1 MSYLFGGTQPLRAS
15 GRLSA
20 AGSGSVNSHTSGSAF
35 RLDINALRAFSVL
48 AVLGYHLKIPGFAGG
63 FTGVDVFLV
72 ITGYLM
78 TSKVLEGLQAGHFSV
93 RHFWLMRFR
102 RIYPALAVV
111 TIFSAL
117 AGWFVTLP
125 GEYLRH
131 LRQASYAL
139 VFLSNFA
146 FDNDH
151 GYFALPA
158 QTKPLLH
165 TWSLA
170 VEWQFYTWLPILA
183 SFVWRLWA
191 RSKSGLNAVIVAI
204 QIAAVLSLAWCLW
217 ASSRDA
223 PSAFFSLR
231 ARAWEP
237 LVGGLIA
244 ALEIR
249 RRSEGDL
256 RPAWFETGLVGA
268 AGWMLVAGCVVYPF
282 AESHWPGPL
291 TILPILGGAMIV
303 GSRQWTSAGTLL
315 AAYPIQRIGDW
326 SYSIYLWHWPIWVC
340 ALNWISL
347 RGGSL
352 DAASTALI
360 ALLSLVL
367 GALSYRYV
375 EQPFR
380 LRKDIWT
387 SRRLMRASVAVFL
400 SFLAF
405 TIAAIVTTGFPSRL
419 PEYLQGAEL
428 ARKTDTPRDEC
439 FRNSNSIKKA
449 SETYCSFGR
458 TDPDAKA
465 TAILWGDSFANQYLE
480 PISSATLASGI
491 HGLIATQSACRAFVD
506 DSEKSAD
513 QPACREFNRSTLDFV
528 LGKAGPSIVALGSN
542 WSNATE
548 ISVLVDRLL
557 SSGKA
562 VILIMPL
569 LNVGFDVPQKWLENQ
584 LRAGGAI
591 PEWRVETNSSLT
603 NSTLRQD
610 LDPLLSRYRDNPRLI
625 TVDPQSVVCGNGY
638 CYLVRDGHANF
649 RDTAHISN
657 VNASQYRG
665 IFDEAFALAL
675 RALDQQRA
683 KQSADSGRLPPVSS
697 ATGLR

>member
-1 MSYLFGGTQPLRAS
+1 MSYLFGGTPPLRAV
-15 GRLSA
+15 GLLSA
-20 AGSGSVNSHTSGSAF
+20 GPSGSVISHTSGSAF
-35 RLDINALRAFSVL
+35 RLDINALRALSVL
-48 AVLGYHLKIPGFAGG
+48 AVLGFHLKIPGFAGG
-63 FTGVDVFLV
+63 FIGVDVFLV

-78 TSKVLEGLQAGHFSV
+78 TRKVVEGLEAGHFSV
-93 RHFWLMRFR
+93 RDFWLMRFR
-102 RIYPALAVV
+102 RIYPALAIV
-111 TIFSAL
+111 TILSAV

-170 VEWQFYTWLPILA
+170 VEWQFYIWMPIIASLA
-183 SFVWRLWA
+183 WHRWA
-191 RSKSGLNAVIVAI
+191 RSKSGLSAVIVAI
-204 QIAAVLSLAWCLW
+204 QIAAALSLVWCLW
-217 ASSRDA
+217 ASSHDA
-223 PSAFFSLR
+223 SSTFFSLR

-249 RRSEGDL
+249 RRSQGGL
-256 RPAWFETGLVGA
+256 RLAWFETGPVGA
-268 AGWMLVAGCVVYPF
+268 AGWVLVSGCVVYPLP
-282 AESHWPGPL
+282 ESQWPGVL
-291 TILPILGGAMIV
+291 TILPVLGGAMIV
-303 GSRQWTSAGTLL
+303 GARQWTSAGTLL
-315 AAYPIQRIGDW
+315 AAHPIQRIGDW

-340 ALNWISL
+340 ALTWISL
-347 RGGSL
+347 RGDSL
-352 DAASTALI
+352 DATAKALI
-360 ALLSLVL
+360 ALLSVAL
-367 GALSYRYV
+367 GALSYHCV

-387 SRRLMRASVAVFL
+387 PRRLMRGSVAVFL
-400 SFLAF
+400 MFFAF
-405 TIAAIVTTGFPSRL
+405 TIAAIATTGFPGRL

-439 FRNSNSIKKA
+439 FRNSNSTKKA

-458 TDPDAKA
+458 ADTDAKA
-465 TAILWGDSFANQYLE
+465 TAILWGDSFANQYLV

-506 DSEKSAD
+506 DPVSNSAD
-513 QPACREFNRSTLDFV
+513 QPACREFNRTTLDFV
-528 LGKAGPSIVALGSN
+528 LGQAGPNIIVLGSN

-584 LRAGGAI
+584 FRAGKAI
-591 PEWRVETNSSLT
+591 PEWKVEANPSLT
-603 NSTLRQD
+603 NSRLRQE
-610 LDPLLSRYRDNPRLI
+610 LAELLSGYRDNPRLI
-625 TVDPQSVVCGNGY
+625 TVDPQSVVCQQGY
-638 CYLVRDGHANF
+638 CYLVRHGQANF

-657 VNASQYRG
+657 VNASQYRSL
-665 IFDEAFALAL
+665 FDESFV
-675 RALDQQRA
+675 RAH
-683 KQSADSGRLPPVSS
+683 
-697 ATGLR
+697 ATQPARER